1 MQENYKGY
9 QIYTKWNEKEF
20 GFDFRVCDADGKG
33 IFQSEIPYFY
43 DDNAV
48 KAAKEAID
56 RRKTEKK

>member
-20 GFDFRVCDADGKG
+20 GFDFRACDADGKE

-56 RRKTEKK
+56 GRKTEEK